1 MYEDEQD
8 GEQVEK
14 KTPME
19 SVVEFLQQDDFE
31 QALRMVC
38 QQPDSFSSEDR
49 KKVAT
54 YCLSSI
60 PELAEEVFTISKVK
74 NDVDMMKYAY
84 HHVNLTTNNKLIYA
98 IELGLDAV
106 AEKLALV
113 ATNLDFAIYKC
124 MLLQNG
130 DLGQKIVKIKEQK
143 QEQAI

>member
-84 HHVNLTTNNKLIYA
+84 HHVNLTTNNKLIYLN
-98 IELGLDAV
+98 IF
-106 AEKLALV
+106 K
-113 ATNLDFAIYKC
+113 
-124 MLLQNG
+124 
-130 DLGQKIVKIKEQK
+130 VK
-143 QEQAI
+143 

>member
-1 MYEDEQD
+1 MYEDEQ
-8 GEQVEK
+8 EEEFVV

-38 QQPDSFSSEDR
+38 QQPDSFSSEVR

-54 YCLSSI
+54 YCLSSM

>member
-1 MYEDEQD
+1 MYDEP
-8 GEQVEK
+8 EEEVVK

-38 QQPDSFSSEDR
+38 QKPDSFNHEER

-54 YCLSSI
+54 YCLSSM

-84 HHVNLTTNNKLIYA
+84 HHVNLTTNNKLVYA

-106 AEKLALV
+106 AEKLALI

-130 DLGQKIVKIKEQK
+130 ELGQKIVRIKDQK
-143 QEQAI
+143 QEQTT

>member
-1 MYEDEQD
+1 
-8 GEQVEK
+8 
-14 KTPME
+14 
-19 SVVEFLQQDDFE
+19 
-31 QALRMVC
+31 
-38 QQPDSFSSEDR
+38 
-49 KKVAT
+49 
-54 YCLSSI
+54 
-60 PELAEEVFTISKVK
+60 
-74 NDVDMMKYAY
+74 
-84 HHVNLTTNNKLIYA
+84 LIYA